1 MTEQKNLEGEQP
13 TEQTK
18 RETFAQAA
26 AEYEPKKTYLISDLD
41 FFTID
46 EPVEVRVGNK
56 GKEDEF
62 TYKALIRD
70 GKEYRIPWGVFEEVQ
85 NLQESRAEKN
95 QTPFKAFQVIK
106 SGKGREGTKY
116 QTIPHVSGA

>member
-1 MTEQKNLEGEQP
+1 MTTENKNE
-13 TEQTK
+13 TETTQ
-18 RETFAQAA
+18 ETFAQAV
-26 AEYEPKKTYLISDLD
+26 AEYEPKRTGLISDLD

-46 EPVEVRVGNK
+46 EPVEIRFGNK

-85 NLQESRAEKN
+85 NLQDNRVDKGLNPYKS
-95 QTPFKAFQVIK
+95 FQVIK

-116 QTIPHVSGA
+116 QTIPHISG